1 MRFNKIKLS
10 NKLIIGFSLMILLVM
25 LSSSLAIFRLN
36 AINQSV
42 TRLVNVENK
51 KMSLA
56 YQMRGGINKIA
67 ISVRNLSI
75 SGDSNYIAEQQKII
89 TDNKKL
95 FEDSNKELGTLI
107 ITSESKE
114 VYQTLQTNATAAFTA
129 FDKAI
134 AIGSQT
140 ALTTTQLETI
150 IKDIDTPQAA
160 LFKSIDDILTM
171 QNTSMQIEAEKGRST
186 TAAASS
192 QMIIILVVS
201 IVLGILLTYII
212 RKSIVK
218 QVKEVM
224 NGSTK
229 LAEGNFNLQ
238 MEVAAKDEIG
248 NTVIALNDAVD
259 KLNTSM
265 LSIKEES
272 ENILQSSE
280 VTNNL
285 FTEVSSQIEQIS
297 AATEQISAGME
308 ESSAAVQ
315 EVSSMTSNVRDEI
328 TTTAEK
334 AQLGLDIALNIQQKA
349 TAINKESISSR
360 ENAEKIYNETKTN
373 LEKALAEVAVVNE
386 ISEVANSIDAI
397 ASQTN
402 LLALNAAIESARAG
416 EAGKGFAVVADEV
429 RRLAEQSSLAVS
441 EIQTKI
447 TAVLN
452 SVGKLAGSSQDVLM
466 FIEKDVLKDYEKL
479 ITISDEYKKDGDTF
493 KELIG
498 SFAEV
503 SKNISST
510 VDQITKSMD
519 DVSISVTE
527 VAKSSTNIASSIVE
541 VSGKND
547 SILASSDSNA
557 DSALK
562 LGKLIQQFTL
572 K

>member
-1 MRFNKIKLS
+1 MKFNKIKLS

-25 LSSSLAIFRLN
+25 LSSALAIFRLN

-42 TRLVNVENK
+42 SRLVNVENK
-51 KMSLA
+51 KVSLA
-56 YQMRGGINKIA
+56 YQMRSSINKIA
-67 ISVRNLSI
+67 ISFRNIAI
-75 SGDSNYIAEQQKII
+75 SSNPNYIAAQQKII
-89 TDNKKL
+89 TDNKKI
-95 FEDSNKELGTLI
+95 FDDSNKELGTLI
-107 ITSESKE
+107 VTNESKD
-114 VYQTLQTNATAAFTA
+114 VYQALQTNATAAFSA
-129 FDKAI
+129 FDKAMVT
-134 AIGSQT
+134 ATQT
-140 ALTTTQLETI
+140 SLTNAQLEAI
-150 IKDIDTPQAA
+150 INEIDTPQAT
-160 LFKSIDDILTM
+160 LFKSIEDIISL

-186 TAAASS
+186 TATTST
-192 QMIIILVVS
+192 QMIIILVIS
-201 IVLGILLTYII
+201 IILGILATYII
-212 RKSIVK
+212 RRSIVN

-259 KLNTSM
+259 KLNISM

-272 ENILQSSE
+272 ESILQSSE

-297 AATEQISAGME
+297 AATEEISAGME

-315 EVSSMTSNVRDEI
+315 EVSAMTSNVRDEI
-328 TTTAEK
+328 NTTSEK
-334 AQLGLDIALNIQQKA
+334 AQQGLNIALNIQQKA
-349 TAINKESISSR
+349 TAINKESVSSR
-360 ENAEKIYNETKTN
+360 QNAEKIYNETRMN

-386 ISEVANSIDAI
+386 ISDVANSIDAI

-429 RRLAEQSSLAVS
+429 RRLAEQSSIAVS

-447 TAVLN
+447 NAVLQ
-452 SVGKLAGSSQDVLM
+452 SVSKLAGSSQDVLM

-498 SFAEV
+498 GFAEV
-503 SKNISST
+503 SKNISTT

-519 DVSISVTE
+519 DVAISVTE

>member
-1 MRFNKIKLS
+1 MRFNKVKLS

-25 LSSSLAIFRLN
+25 LSSALAIFRLN

-42 TRLVNVENK
+42 SRLVNIENK
-51 KMSLA
+51 KIELA
-56 YQMRGGINKIA
+56 YKMRGSINKIA
-67 ISVRNLSI
+67 ISFRNISI
-75 SGDSNYIAEQQKII
+75 SSDSNYITEQQKIVN
-89 TDNKKL
+89 DNKKI
-95 FEDSNKELGTLI
+95 FEDSKNELGSLI
-107 ITSESKE
+107 STAESKQ
-114 VYQTLQTNATAAFTA
+114 VYQVIQTNSAAAFSA
-129 FDKAI
+129 FDKAM
-134 AIGSQT
+134 ATATQT
-140 ALTTTQLETI
+140 SLTNAQLELI
-150 IKDIDTPQAA
+150 LKDIDTPQAT
-160 LFKSIDDILTM
+160 LLKSIDDILNL
-171 QNTSMQIEAEKGRST
+171 QNTSMQIEAEKGQST
-186 TAAASS
+186 TATASS
-192 QMIIILVVS
+192 QMIIILVIS

-212 RKSIVK
+212 RKSIVT

-229 LAEGNFNLQ
+229 LAEGDFNLQ

-248 NTVIALNDAVD
+248 NTVIALNDAVH
-259 KLNTSM
+259 KLNISM

-272 ENILQSSE
+272 ESILQSSE

-297 AATEQISAGME
+297 AATEEISAGME

-328 TTTAEK
+328 NTTAQK
-334 AQLGLDIALNIQQKA
+334 AQQGLDIALNIQQKA
-349 TAINKESISSR
+349 TAINKESVSSR
-360 ENAEKIYNETKTN
+360 ENAERIYNSTKIN

-429 RRLAEQSSLAVS
+429 RRLAEQSSVAVS

-447 TAVLN
+447 NAVLN

-498 SFAEV
+498 NFAEV
-503 SKNISST
+503 SKNISDT

-519 DVSISVTE
+519 DVAISVTE

>member
-1 MRFNKIKLS
+1 MKFNKIKLS

-25 LSSSLAIFRLN
+25 FSSAIAIFRLN

-42 TRLVNVENK
+42 SRLVNIENK
-51 KMSLA
+51 KVSLA
-56 YQMRGGINKIA
+56 YQMRSSINKIA
-67 ISVRNLSI
+67 ISFRNLSI
-75 SGDSNYIAEQQKII
+75 SSNSNYIADQQKII
-89 TDNKKL
+89 NDNKKL
-95 FEDSNKELGTLI
+95 FEDSNKELGSLI
-107 ITSESKE
+107 VTNEGKE
-114 VYQTLQTNATAAFTA
+114 VYQTLQTNATAAFSA
-129 FDKAI
+129 FDKAMTT
-134 AIGSQT
+134 ASQT
-140 ALTTTQLETI
+140 TLTNAQLESI
-150 IKDIDTPQAA
+150 INEIDKPQAT
-160 LFKSIDDILTM
+160 LLKSIEDLISL
-171 QNTSMQIEAEKGRST
+171 QNTSMQIEAEKGSST

-192 QMIIILVVS
+192 QMIMILVAS
-201 IVLGILLTYII
+201 IVLGILLTYVI

-259 KLNTSM
+259 KLNISM
-265 LSIKEES
+265 LSIKDES

-280 VTNNL
+280 VTNTL

-297 AATEQISAGME
+297 AATEEISAGME

-315 EVSSMTSNVRDEI
+315 EVSSMTSNVRDDI
-328 TTTAEK
+328 NTTAIK
-334 AQLGLDIALNIQQKA
+334 AQQGLDIALNIQQKA

-360 ENAEKIYNETKTN
+360 QNAERIYNETKMN

-447 TAVLN
+447 NAVLN

-479 ITISDEYKKDGDTF
+479 IKISDEYKKDGDTF

-498 SFAEV
+498 NFAEV

-519 DVSISVTE
+519 DVAISVTE

-557 DSALK
+557 NSALK

>member
-25 LSSSLAIFRLN
+25 LSSGLAIFRLN

-56 YQMRGGINKIA
+56 YQLRGSINKIA

-75 SGDSNYIAEQQKII
+75 SGNSNYISEQQKII
-89 TDNKKL
+89 TDNKKI
-95 FEDSNKELGTLI
+95 FESSNNELGSLI
-107 ITSESKE
+107 TTNESKE
-114 VYQTLQTNATAAFTA
+114 VYQALQKNATAAFSA

-140 ALTTTQLETI
+140 ALNTAQLESI
-150 IKDIDTPQAA
+150 INEIDTPQAA

-171 QNTSMQIEAEKGRST
+171 QNQSMQIEAEKGRST
-186 TAAASS
+186 TAAATT
-192 QMIIILVVS
+192 QMIIILALS
-201 IVLGILLTYII
+201 IVLGILLTYVI
-212 RKSIVK
+212 RRSVVNQVK
-218 QVKEVM
+218 QVM
-224 NGSTK
+224 DGSTK
-229 LAEGNFNLQ
+229 LAEGNFNLH
-238 MEVAAKDEIG
+238 MEAAAKDEIG
-248 NTVIALNDAVD
+248 NTVTALNEAVD
-259 KLNTSM
+259 KLNISM
-265 LSIKEES
+265 LSIKDES

-280 VTNNL
+280 ITNTL

-297 AATEQISAGME
+297 AATEEISAGME

-328 TTTAEK
+328 NITAEK
-334 AQLGLDIALNIQQKA
+334 AQQGLDIALNIQQKA
-349 TAINKESISSR
+349 TAINEESVSSR
-360 ENAEKIYNETKTN
+360 KNAEKVYNETKVN
-373 LEKALAEVAVVNE
+373 LEKALAGVAVVNE

-447 TAVLN
+447 SAVLQ
-452 SVGKLAGSSQDVLM
+452 SVSKLSGSSQDVLM
-466 FIEKDVLKDYEKL
+466 FIEKDVLKDYQKL
-479 ITISDEYKKDGDTF
+479 IQISDEYKKDGDTF

-498 SFAEV
+498 NFAEV
-503 SKNISST
+503 SKNISNT

-519 DVSISVTE
+519 DVAISVTE

-547 SILASSDSNA
+547 SILASSDSNS